1 MRSRDYYNRR
11 NSQWPRWGL
20 IAVLAV
26 VMVYAAW
33 QLISYALQ
41 MNESRNLRNEL
52 AAAVQEEETLAQPE
66 TTLQPETQVTASSSA
81 DGTVQ
86 QHSGETAVTVAPEV
100 TTAPVQATAT
110 LRPAVSASAAP
121 TKVPDR
127 PPEIL
132 MTYQG
137 LWERNNDLVGW
148 LNVKA
153 LPQVDIPVVQ
163 RDQTYYLRRDF
174 NGRSNMNGTA
184 FLDVACS
191 IWPRSDNLIIYAHN
205 MKSGE
210 MFGGMQKLMKEIF
223 YRESPLTSFNTLYE
237 RANYV
242 PVAVVLCSIYR
253 EDADFFNFYVAN
265 FRNQE
270 AFDSYIARAR
280 ELSSVNT
287 PYDVRYGDDLL
298 TLVTCYDEAHR
309 QRLMVILRRVRPDE
323 DPQVLAKMWE

>member
-1 MRSRDYYNRR
+1 MRSRDYYSRR
-11 NSQWPRWGL
+11 ISPWLRRTL
-20 IAVLAV
+20 VVVLAL

-41 MNESRNLRNEL
+41 MNEARTLRAEL
-52 AAAVQEEETLAQPE
+52 AETVQG
-66 TTLQPETQVTASSSA
+66 SA
-81 DGTVQ
+81 DGALDQ
-86 QHSGETAVTVAPEV
+86 QGGQQPTQSPVPTQ
-100 TTAPVQATAT
+100 TAPQTVPEEPVPTAE
-110 LRPAVSASAAP
+110 ASAALTPEP
-121 TKVPDR
+121 TALLR
-127 PPEIL
+127 PSVSAMAAPTVRPNQKPEIL
-132 MTYQG
+132 MTYQA

-148 LNVKA
+148 LNVRA

-174 NGRSNMNGTA
+174 DGRENINGTA
-184 FLDVACS
+184 FMDKACS

-210 MFGGMQKLMKEIF
+210 MFGGLHKLMKEIF
-223 YRESPLTSFNTLYE
+223 YRENPLTSFNTIYE

-270 AFDSYIARAR
+270 VFDSYIAQAR
-280 ELSSVNT
+280 EMSEVDS
-287 PYDVRYGDDLL
+287 PYDVQYGDDLL
-298 TLVTCYDEAHR
+298 TLVTCYDEANR
-309 QRLMVILRRVRPDE
+309 KRLLVILRRVREDE
-323 DPQVLAKMWE
+323 SPEELAQMWK